1 MSVLRPAGLG
11 LLAALPLFLTPLF
24 LMPQSEKS
32 AGPAPG
38 PDSTGFDYSNYAAA
52 LNGYVDDQGMVDY
65 KGLKAD
71 RGGLDLFVEQLASL
85 AREEFDTWSEKDKLA
100 FWINAYNGLTLRA
113 IIDHYPIKSSLLGW
127 LTHPKNS
134 IRQIPGVWD
143 KLEFR
148 VMGSP
153 ITLDEIE
160 HSVLRVQFREPRI
173 HMALVCAARGCP
185 QLRSEPYLGQR
196 IEEQLAGQTM
206 RFLLDPHKF
215 SIDRGKKK
223 VKLSPIFDW
232 FAEDFLGPY
241 LESGPVKGFKPA
253 ERAVL
258 NFISGYL
265 EYRDGLFI
273 HSSDYKISYLKYD
286 WSLNERQV
294 NR

>member
-1 MSVLRPAGLG
+1 MSVLHSARLG
-11 LLAALPLFLTPLF
+11 FLAALLLLLTPQF
-24 LMPQSEKS
+24 LMPESEES
-32 AGPAPG
+32 AGPAP
-38 PDSTGFDYSNYAAA
+38 TGFDYNNYAVV
-52 LNGYVDDQGMVDY
+52 LNSYVDDQGMVDY

-71 RGGLDLFVEQLASL
+71 RGGLDLFVKHLASL
-85 AREEFDTWSEKDKLA
+85 TGEEFDTWSEADKLA

-127 LTHPKNS
+127 LTHPQNS

-153 ITLDEIE
+153 MTLYEIE
-160 HSVLRVQFREPRI
+160 HSVLRVQFNEPRI
-173 HMALVCAARGCP
+173 HMALVCAAMGCP
-185 QLRSEPYLGQR
+185 PLRNEPYLGGR
-196 IEEQLAGQTM
+196 IEEQLTSQTM
-206 RFLLDPHKF
+206 RFLLNPEKC
-215 SIDRGKKK
+215 SIDRRKKK

-232 FAEDFLGPY
+232 FAEDFLDPY
-241 LESGPVKGFKPA
+241 LESGPVKGFKPT

-265 EYRDGLFI
+265 DYRDGLFI

-286 WSLNERQV
+286 WSLNEQKV